1 MRIFAKRSGNLA
13 GHGSR
18 WLLIFISCITLS
30 CNASREFEF
39 AWLSDTHIGSSGA
52 DENLA
57 ELVSD
62 INKQAAIEFTILS
75 GDVTEL
81 DTDDYLLTAGNL
93 LDQLSQPCYVI
104 PGNHD
109 TKWSASGGRNFI
121 RLFDDDKF
129 TFLHQNIRFIGIHQG
144 PVLRMGDGHFAPQ
157 DLRWLDSLLNKT
169 KPHKKL
175 LFVTHYPINPSVSN
189 WVEFLKLIKGHNAK
203 FLIHGHGHRN
213 RSDNYAGLPAA
224 MGRSSLSRGKEAGYN
239 IVQVSDGQIIISEK
253 SPGKPRQKPWFTL
266 SLETETNIELP
277 QDVPDYSTN
286 DQYPQVK
293 VIWRNYNGY
302 TLTAAAAVD
311 SGRVYTGDAS
321 GRIYAFDLESGN
333 LLWQYESGAPVYAG
347 PQVRNHSLV
356 FTSTDSNI
364 YCLNNRNGA
373 LKWRVKTGA
382 PVIASPITDSLNV
395 YVGSSD
401 GYFRCI
407 DLISGSLLWK
417 SSQIEG
423 YVETRPLLYEDK
435 VIFGAWDGNLYAL
448 DRQSG
453 ATAWTWSGGR
463 SGVLYSPAACRPVA
477 GRGKIFIVA
486 PDRYMTA
493 INSKTGDTIWRS
505 DRFQV
510 RESIGMAADGS
521 AIYARCMRD
530 TVFAI
535 NPAANRLQPEW
546 VSDCSYGY
554 DIAPSMPQERGGTVF
569 FGTKDGYVFALDR
582 YSGDV
587 KWKYRVGPNLVNTVS
602 PLNNHQVVATTIN
615 GQIILLSEET
625 E

>member
-1 MRIFAKRSGNLA
+1 MHILAKILVYCSSRRC
-13 GHGSR
+13 R
-18 WLLIFISCITLS
+18 WLLVFFSCMTLS
-30 CNASREFEF
+30 CNSSREFEF
-39 AWLSDTHIGSSGA
+39 AWLTDTHIGSTGA
-52 DENLA
+52 DEDLA
-57 ELVSD
+57 VLVSD
-62 INKQAAIEFTILS
+62 INHQPDIGFTILS

-81 DTDDYLLTAGNL
+81 DTDDYLVTARNL
-93 LDQLSQPCYVI
+93 LGQLSQPYYVI

-121 RLFDDDKF
+121 RLFGDDKF
-129 TFLHQNIRFIGIHQG
+129 TFVHQDIRFIGMHQG

-175 LFVTHYPINPSVSN
+175 FFATHYPINPSVSN
-189 WVEFLKLIKGHNAK
+189 WVDFLKLIKDHNAK

-213 RSDNYAGLPAA
+213 RRENYSGLPAA
-224 MGRSSLSRGKEAGYN
+224 MGRSSLSRAGQAGYN
-239 IVQVSDGQIIISEK
+239 IVQISEDQITISEK
-253 SPGKPRQKPWFTL
+253 TPGKPKQQPWFTL
-266 SLETETNIELP
+266 SLQTETTIELP

-293 VIWRNYNGY
+293 VLWRNFNGY

-321 GRIYAFDLESGN
+321 GRIYAFDLENGN

-364 YCLNNRNGA
+364 YCLNSGNGV
-373 LKWRVKTGA
+373 LNWRVKTGA
-382 PVIASPITDSLNV
+382 PVIASPITDSLKV

-401 GYFRCI
+401 GFFRCI

-417 SSQIEG
+417 SSQIDG

-448 DRQSG
+448 ERQSG
-453 ATAWTWSGGR
+453 TPVWTWSGGR
-463 SGVLYSPAACRPVA
+463 NGVLYSPAACRPVA

-493 INSKTGDTIWRS
+493 INAKTGETIWRS
-505 DRFQV
+505 NRFQV
-510 RESIGMAADGS
+510 RESIGVATDGS

-530 TVFAI
+530 TVFAV
-535 NPAANRLQPEW
+535 NPAAERLQPDW
-546 VSDCSYGY
+546 ISDCSYGY
-554 DIAPSMPQERGGTVF
+554 DIAPSMPQERDGTLY
-569 FGTKDGYVFALDR
+569 FGTKDGFVYALD
-582 YSGDV
+582 SKNGNV
-587 KWKYRVGPNLVNTVS
+587 KWSYRIGPNLVNTVAPIS
-602 PLNNHQVVATTIN
+602 GHQVVATTIN
-615 GQIILLSEET
+615 GQIILLSQET
-625 E
+625 D